1 MGSFNRKI
9 RVASKRRTGAKTPAV
24 RHKDIGLAVE
34 SIENVA
40 APDTIGARVSD
51 RTNVNQQNAYTYE
64 DLLSC
69 GHGELFGPGNARLP
83 LPPMLMFDRISSVTE
98 DGGEFGKGEI
108 VAELDITPDLWFF
121 ACHFENDPVMPGC
134 LALDA
139 LWQLLGFY
147 LGWLGLPGRG
157 RAIGVGEVKLAN
169 MILPE
174 AKKLTYHVNV
184 KRVIR
189 RKLNLAIADGVVR
202 VDGEPS
208 HIAKSLRVGVF
219 TSGEASDGAAS

>member
-1 MGSFNRKI
+1 ME
-9 RVASKRRTGAKTPAV
+9 
-24 RHKDIGLAVE
+24 L
-34 SIENVA
+34 IENVA
-40 APDTIGARVSD
+40 APASTDARMADKS
-51 RTNVNQQNAYTYE
+51 TLIQQNAYTYE

-69 GHGELFGPGNARLP
+69 AHGELFGPGNARLP
-83 LPPMLMFDRISSVTE
+83 LPPMLMFDRISSITE
-98 DGGEFGKGEI
+98 DGGEYGKGEV
-108 VAELDITPDLWFF
+108 VAELDIKPDLWFF
-121 ACHFENDPVMPGC
+121 ACHFEGDPVMPGC

-189 RKLNLAIADGVVR
+189 RKLNLAIADGIVR
-202 VDGEPS
+202 VDGEQS
-208 HIAKSLRVGVF
+208 HIANSLRVGVF
-219 TSGEASDGAAS
+219 TSTEEQ